1 MSDNVHDCKI
11 IIIQYKHIYKVVFH
25 VRIMHHFTVHCNE
38 MLKKHKKS
46 TIYIY
51 IYIYL
56 YIYNYLY
63 DIKYC
68 ILCCTNNVIYLLSMF
83 MSINVCWE
91 PFKYTGI
98 ETVMEIFN
106 IDNIKLLQRQ
116 LSRILSIHSL
126 LLTTRGHS
134 LTTWTPAPHGCTSP
148 KTTFPITYCTNVT
161 QLIALITQLIA
172 LITNHT
178 ADCTDH

>member
-1 MSDNVHDCKI
+1 
-11 IIIQYKHIYKVVFH
+11 
-25 VRIMHHFTVHCNE
+25 
-38 MLKKHKKS
+38 
-46 TIYIY
+46 
-51 IYIYL
+51 
-56 YIYNYLY
+56 
-63 DIKYC
+63 
-68 ILCCTNNVIYLLSMF
+68 MF

-148 KTTFPITYCTNVT
+148 KTTFPITHCTDVT
-161 QLIALITQLIA
+161 QLIPLITQLIA
-172 LITNHT
+172 LITLCINLGLPLCHCRVLYSVYPSDRDST
-178 ADCTDH
+178 ESTQLFLPCLALPCLALPCLALPSSILIPARVPGLCLP